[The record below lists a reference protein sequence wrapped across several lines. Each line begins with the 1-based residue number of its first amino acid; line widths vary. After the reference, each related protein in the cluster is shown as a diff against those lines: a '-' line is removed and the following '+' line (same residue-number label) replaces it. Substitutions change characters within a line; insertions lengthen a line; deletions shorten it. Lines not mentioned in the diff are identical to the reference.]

1 MADLTWSQIV
11 AAYAPA
17 DAAIAAVTD
26 GSIYLADATS
36 EMDRTAWGTY
46 YQRARAHL
54 ALHMARH
61 ARGNGTQPGGAVA
74 SERLGP
80 SSRSYALPPALDV
93 LDSTPYG
100 REYRRLMTA
109 AGYSLGFQVV

>member
-54 ALHMARH
+54 ALQPDQEHRRH
-61 ARGNGTQPGGAVA
+61 GHEQGQRHHGHGGVGHEGPVPGQVRPQPVAHRMGGRKLVGV
-74 SERLGP
+74 RHG
-80 SSRSYALPPALDV
+80 
-93 LDSTPYG
+93 STPPTP
-100 REYRRLMTA
+100 ET
-109 AGYSLGFQVV
+109 